1 MDIIG
6 INKISNIKQTSKTNN
21 VNKDISVLNLATR
34 TRSEILFGSK
44 LVCQSI

>member
-6 INKISNIKQTSKTNN
+6 INKVSNIKQTSRTNN

-34 TRSEILFGSK
+34 TRSEIIFWK
-44 LVCQSI
+44 